1 MASEEG
7 DGRVGPRVLAVPE
20 GDNRARRL
28 CPECGFIQ
36 YRNPVVVVGSVCR
49 AGDGRLLLCRRAIAP
64 RIGFWTIPAG
74 YLELGET
81 TRDGA
86 CREAEEEANVEIA
99 IDQLLAVYDIA
110 HIGQVQVIFAARLL
124 SEAPSP
130 GIESLEVRLFAWDDL
145 PWDELAFD
153 SVGWALRHHR
163 QALETGN
170 WMPRAAPD
178 DDMG

>member
-74 YLELGET
+74 YLELGES

-86 CREAEEEANVEIA
+86 CREAEEEANADIA

-170 WMPRAAPD
+170 WMPRASPD
-178 DDMG
+178 DDTD